1 MFAEEEPPLADVRIF
16 EKETTPSPSPAP
28 LNSNWKKT
36 IYQRYNAII
45 HNIIIIE
52 YNWVK
57 AELNKQT
64 SQI

>member
-16 EKETTPSPSPAP
+16 EKETTPSPSPVP

-52 YNWVK
+52 YN
-57 AELNKQT
+57 
-64 SQI
+64 